1 MTSVV
6 NTKFAVKPVAAA
18 LALAVSAGAAYAA
31 PTPNQMPGW
40 GTVVAVSLGSAGTSQ
55 GGVGTPLTGLISGG
69 GIGIDGKVVIR
80 WGGTGAPFDAT
91 NPVGFNLGANAT
103 FLYGA
108 ISAGSA
114 VLNIDA
120 SGNPS
125 QIYGNLVSTAGPI
138 APVGPLVGCGACAF
152 APSIFVSNANGI
164 VVGAGARIVVPPP
177 SGLGLIGADLN
188 NTTSINEFI
197 ANNTWAVPG
206 APALG
211 TSYISYGTVPTT
223 GNVDIAGAIN
233 GDLVTNTPTKY
244 ILVAG
249 NNVNVMST
257 GNLFA
262 NKIVIDAGVVATATK
277 ASVGGL
283 TNQTVNRLWNVDT
296 GVEQACC
303 FVGPLAGNL
312 SVDPTATGN
321 IVNEGSVS
329 ALGIAG
335 TDYITLQAKGN
346 IRSGIAGN
354 TSTQIGLYSDLGI
367 YIDSYSNTSTV
378 ELYNVVSGYT
388 TNKTLPFL
396 YVNTYA
402 AFSTPAFRS
411 NVIVNAVKPGAQP
424 SSIATTYSVLIY
436 GGDVTISST
445 INHLN
450 AAGGGTQQD
459 YDLIIDASK
468 TLNVNAAIG
477 GGQDVVLIS
486 GGNMSITGNVLSDT
500 NSGGAGGI
508 YIYNNG
514 AGATTT
520 ISGNLLVPST
530 SSNNTIVQTYGP
542 LTISG
547 TNTNVDNSI
556 TVRNLG
562 TGAGNST
569 TISGNTIAGN
579 GVNIYNAL
587 SATNFPLTVSG
598 NVTAGGNVYI
608 GNYGASIGNS
618 TTISGNVTSTGG
630 NVSIASY
637 GLITG
642 NLTITGTLSA
652 SGDVNI
658 FSDGNAQVRNVV
670 AGDDINATVL
680 GLSLVVD
687 GPWVAADDLNI
698 SSTLATTSLQPAG
711 TLTAPTVNLMGLKF
725 VGVNANNG
733 TYTSGGQK
741 PAFQI
746 QTNDLNVSLTG
757 NINAPIA
764 GNTNWPLNSMD
775 IMPLV
780 TLAPVFVSVTANGG
794 GFQAV
799 NLKVLGDMIFDTAAT
814 RTPFIGVPLTTGGFP
829 AGGLQGN
836 LGSQL
841 ITQSTGYTKIIG
853 TPTLTLFGPPVAAQ
867 WPGGASFIAGTTLE
881 LLTPFYNA
889 WSVASPPFGGVF
901 FVAPYIAL
909 SGYIATSGTAWAN
922 FSTKPVTGD
931 PTVYQIRQTG
941 PNAFGFEATQAFVKN
956 NYLLTVVGGAVC
968 GVLGP
973 TTWVACP

>member
-262 NKIVIDAGVVATATK
+262 NKIVIDAGVVATATT

-367 YIDSYSNTSTV
+367 YIDSYSNTSTI

-445 INHLN
+445 INHPWTRGRRN
-450 AAGGGTQQD
+450 ATRLRPDHRREQD
-459 YDLIIDASK
+459 AERERGDRR
-468 TLNVNAAIG
+468 
-477 GGQDVVLIS
+477 GQDVVLIS
-486 GGNMSITGNVLSDT
+486 GGNMSVTGNVLSDT

-530 SSNNTIVQTYGP
+530 SSNNTMVQ
-542 LTISG
+542 
-547 TNTNVDNSI
+547 D
-556 TVRNLG
+556 VRPADHLG
-562 TGAGNST
+562 HQHQRRQQHHGAQPR
-569 TISGNTIAGN
+569 N
-579 GVNIYNAL
+579 GRGQFDHDQRQHDRRQRREHLQRPV
-587 SATNFPLTVSG
+587 
-598 NVTAGGNVYI
+598 
-608 GNYGASIGNS
+608 
-618 TTISGNVTSTGG
+618 
-630 NVSIASY
+630 
-637 GLITG
+637 
-642 NLTITGTLSA
+642 
-652 SGDVNI
+652 GD
-658 FSDGNAQVRNVV
+658 Q
-670 AGDDINATVL
+670 L
-680 GLSLVVD
+680 PVD
-687 GPWVAADDLNI
+687 GVGQRDGRRQRVHRQLRRLDRQLDDDQRQRHVDRRQRVDRELRPHHR
-698 SSTLATTSLQPAG
+698 QPDDHGHA
-711 TLTAPTVNLMGLKF
+711 
-725 VGVNANNG
+725 
-733 TYTSGGQK
+733 
-741 PAFQI
+741 
-746 QTNDLNVSLTG
+746 
-757 NINAPIA
+757 
-764 GNTNWPLNSMD
+764 
-775 IMPLV
+775 
-780 TLAPVFVSVTANGG
+780 
-794 GFQAV
+794 
-799 NLKVLGDMIFDTAAT
+799 
-814 RTPFIGVPLTTGGFP
+814 
-829 AGGLQGN
+829 
-836 LGSQL
+836 
-841 ITQSTGYTKIIG
+841 
-853 TPTLTLFGPPVAAQ
+853 
-867 WPGGASFIAGTTLE
+867 
-881 LLTPFYNA
+881 
-889 WSVASPPFGGVF
+889 
-901 FVAPYIAL
+901 
-909 SGYIATSGTAWAN
+909 
-922 FSTKPVTGD
+922 
-931 PTVYQIRQTG
+931 
-941 PNAFGFEATQAFVKN
+941 
-956 NYLLTVVGGAVC
+956 
-968 GVLGP
+968 
-973 TTWVACP
+973 